1 VADTATGRASGTGAA
16 LTWPGLL
23 GRLLAGHDLGADDTA
38 WVMDHVL
45 SGEATAA
52 QLAGFLVAL
61 RAKGEAP
68 SEVAGLAT
76 AMLRHARRVVVDRP
90 AVDVVG
96 TGGDQARTVNIST
109 MAAVVVAAAGVPV
122 VKHGNR
128 AASSASGAADVLEAL
143 GVAIDLPP
151 AGVAAC
157 VDDAGIGF
165 CFAPVFHPAMRHTGP
180 VRRELGVPT
189 AMNVLGPLTNPAQPP
204 AALVGCADARLAPVL
219 AEVLAGRG
227 TSALVVRGDD
237 GLDELT
243 TTTTSTAWV
252 VGTGEVRRET
262 VDPAVLGI
270 APATRDDL
278 RGGDAQ
284 VNAAVFRRLLG
295 GELGPVR
302 DAVLLNAAGALV
314 AFDGVAAGPPA
325 DLHAALAVALGRA
338 ARAVDVGAAE
348 GLLTRWVEASARV
361 RAAAPR

>member
-1 VADTATGRASGTGAA
+1 MADTSTDRRGGQ
-16 LTWPGLL
+16 TWPGLL
-23 GRLLAGHDLGADDTA
+23 GMLLAGTDLAADDTA
-38 WVMDHVL
+38 WVMDRVL

-61 RAKGEAP
+61 RAKGEAAD
-68 SEVAGLAT
+68 EVAGLAA
-76 AMLRHARRVVVDRP
+76 AMLRHARRVTVSGP

-143 GVAIDLPP
+143 GVAIDLRPD
-151 AGVAAC
+151 AVTAS
-157 VDDAGIGF
+157 VEQAGIGF

-227 TSALVVRGDD
+227 GSALVVRGDD

-243 TTTTSTAWV
+243 TTTTSTVWV
-252 VGTGEVRRET
+252 VGGGEVRREV
-262 VDPAVLGI
+262 VDTAALGV
-270 APATRDDL
+270 APATREDL
-278 RGGDAQ
+278 RGGDAA
-284 VNAAVFRRLLG
+284 VNAAVFRRVLA
-295 GELGPVR
+295 GERGPVR
-302 DAVLLNAAGALV
+302 DAVLVNAAGALV
-314 AFDGVAAGPPA
+314 AFDGVAAGPPT
-325 DLHAALAVALGRA
+325 DVHAALAAALGRA
-338 ARAVDVGAAE
+338 AQAVDSGAGEQVLA
-348 GLLTRWVEASARV
+348 RWVELSTQL
-361 RAAAPR
+361 RAATAG